1 MNFRAFLRQIRIK
14 FRRKFNNTLRW
25 LSARIAE
32 RNYLLLVSAI
42 IGLVAG
48 LGAVLLKSMVFGL
61 KDWLHG
67 QQPDA
72 ERLWFVFLPI
82 IGILLRLSADW
93 ILFKRVLAA
102 GLSNLIYV
110 ISQKKVNLP
119 PRDTYGHIIGSGLT
133 VGFGG
138 SVGLEAPIIRTG
150 SAIGANLARLL
161 LVGRKKQTLFLA
173 SGAAAGMAAI
183 FNTPIAGVI
192 FAFEVLLREIA
203 LHSFIPLII
212 AAVTATLVSSSLY
225 YQKIFFLKAVE
236 WDITLVPWFIILGVL
251 CGLMSVYL
259 IRVVDYISTRF
270 DRMKDKTWR
279 FLWGGLALGVLI
291 FFMPPLFGEGYATVN
306 DLLES
311 RISELLDHSLFYG
324 LGEYWWFILL
334 FTAMILFAKSL
345 ATALTLA
352 IGGNGGVFAPAMF
365 TGASLGFLY
374 VHLLNDIFGAQLEA
388 SNFIVVAMA
397 GMVSGVFKAPLTGI
411 FLIAEITGGYNL
423 FVPLMLVSALSYF
436 TGSWFEPFSIFTKE
450 LFQKG
455 LWVPAHEKD
464 LTILKSMEIRNLVE
478 TDFSMV
484 SPDGTLGDFVQAIAL
499 SKRNIFPVV
508 GKEGELQGIIL
519 LDDVREIM
527 FDTDNYDKLHISDLM
542 HRPPATALITDTM
555 DIVMAKF
562 DDNEIWNLPVLEE
575 NRYLGFLSK
584 SHIFSHYRRV
594 LQDQKEEL

>member
-1 MNFRAFLRQIRIK
+1 MSTRLFFRQIKVR
-14 FRRKFNNTLRW
+14 FRRRFNNALRW

-48 LGAVLLKSMVFGL
+48 LGAVVLKSMVFGL

-67 QQPDA
+67 QQPDS
-72 ERLWFVFLPI
+72 ERLWFVILPV
-82 IGILLRLSADW
+82 IGVLLRLSFDRIW
-93 ILFKRVLAA
+93 FKKQLTA
-102 GLSNLIYV
+102 GLSSLIHA

-119 PRDTYGHIIGSGLT
+119 VKDTYGHILGSGLT

-212 AAVTATLVSSSLY
+212 AAVTATLVSSVLF
-225 YQKIFFLKAVE
+225 YQKIFFLPSVA
-236 WDITLVPWFIILGVL
+236 WDISLIPYFIILGLL
-251 CGLMSVYL
+251 CGLLSVYL
-259 IRVVDYISTRF
+259 IRVVNFISTRF
-270 DRMKDKTWR
+270 EAMENRHYR
-279 FLWGGLALGVLI
+279 FLLGGLSLGFLI
-291 FFMPPLFGEGYATVN
+291 FLLPPLFGEGYATVN
-306 DLLES
+306 DLLEA
-311 RISELLDHSLFYG
+311 RISDLLDHSPFYG
-324 LGEYWWFILL
+324 LKDYWWFILL
-334 FTAMILFAKSL
+334 FIAMILFAKSL

-365 TGASLGFLY
+365 TGASLGFLFI
-374 VHLLNDIFGAQLEA
+374 HLINDVFGADIDA

-436 TGSWFEPFSIFTKE
+436 IGSYFEPYSIFTKE
-450 LFQKG
+450 LFQQG

-464 LTILKSMEIRNLVE
+464 LTILKSMEIKGLVE
-478 TDFSMV
+478 RDFAV
-484 SPDGTLGDFVQAIAL
+484 VAPQTTLGEFVRVIAG
-499 SKRNIFPVV
+499 SKRNIYPVV
-508 GKEGELQGIIL
+508 EHDGTLNGIIL

-527 FDTDNYDKLHISDLM
+527 FDTESYDKVCAADLM
-542 HRPPATALITDTM
+542 HRPPAIARTTDSM
-555 DIVMAKF
+555 DVVMAKF

-575 NRYLGFLSK
+575 GKYIGFLSK
-584 SHIFSHYRRV
+584 SNIFSHYRRV
-594 LQDQKEEL
+594 LQEQKEEL